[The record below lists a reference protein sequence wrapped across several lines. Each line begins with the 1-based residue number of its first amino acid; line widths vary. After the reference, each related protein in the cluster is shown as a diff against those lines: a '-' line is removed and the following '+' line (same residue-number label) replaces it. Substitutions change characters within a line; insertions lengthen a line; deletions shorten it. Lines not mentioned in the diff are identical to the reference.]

1 MRWLGLNEEITPG
14 LGSEPY
20 FVYRKCYLELLFSWE
35 KKAFK
40 ILLGIHAPS
49 EFLN

>member
-20 FVYRKCYLELLFSWE
+20 FVYKKMLLRIAVLVKE
-35 KKAFK
+35 KKSF
-40 ILLGIHAPS
+40 
-49 EFLN
+49 